1 MRKKVI
7 TISSIVFGVVS
18 LLHLLRVIYALP
30 VLIGEVSLGL
40 WVSVLGFLATGALC
54 LLNWKYRE

>member
-1 MRKKVI
+1 M

-30 VLIGEVSLGL
+30 VLIGDVSLGL
-40 WVSVLGFLATGALC
+40 WVSVLGFLAAGALC
-54 LLNWKYRE
+54 ILNWKYRE